1 MLNIV
6 FMGSPEFALPSLE
19 ALHVSPHEIKAV
31 ATNPDRRR
39 GRGGEKS
46 PTVVKQRTVDLGYP
60 VIEVDSTHDAD
71 FAGRLREL
79 KPDLIVVV
87 AFRILP
93 PEVIGIPRLGSVN
106 LHASLLPKYRGA
118 APIHWAIINGEEE
131 TGCSVFM
138 LKDKVDT
145 GDVLRQARTRIGPN
159 ETAGDLYERLK
170 VLGAELLVET
180 VDQIERG
187 ETGGV
192 PQNDQEASPA
202 PKLFTKDAKIDLAQP
217 SVQVHDRIRGL
228 SPFPGGWAEYGN
240 MKLNLYRSR
249 IGPDIDLEPGEL
261 LFAEGRH
268 LLAGCS
274 SGSVEITEL
283 QLPGKKR
290 TSGRDFA
297 NGYNLAVRLT

>member
-1 MLNIV
+1 
-6 FMGSPEFALPSLE
+6 
-19 ALHVSPHEIKAV
+19 
-31 ATNPDRRR
+31 
-39 GRGGEKS
+39 
-46 PTVVKQRTVDLGYP
+46 
-60 VIEVDSTHDAD
+60 
-71 FAGRLREL
+71 
-79 KPDLIVVV
+79 
-87 AFRILP
+87 
-93 PEVIGIPRLGSVN
+93 
-106 LHASLLPKYRGA
+106 
-118 APIHWAIINGEEE
+118 